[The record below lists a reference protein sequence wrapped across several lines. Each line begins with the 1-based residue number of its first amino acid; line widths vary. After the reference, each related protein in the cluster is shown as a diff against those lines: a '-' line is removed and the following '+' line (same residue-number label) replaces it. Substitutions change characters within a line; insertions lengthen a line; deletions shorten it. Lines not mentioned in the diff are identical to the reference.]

1 MQKARLHRGGTDKT
15 DENNDCFY
23 IYTLVPYEETDKTD
37 ETDETNVSY
46 LYIHA
51 RATGGVTDE
60 SDETNV
66 SSHSTTLYIRKGERT

>member
-1 MQKARLHRGGTDKT
+1 MT
-15 DENNDCFY
+15 DESDESNDCFY
-23 IYTLVPYEETDKTD
+23 IYTLVPYEETDK
-37 ETDETNVSY
+37 TDETNVSY